1 MVARRASADAPEV
14 IMAELL
20 NVEHVRRTFPRG
32 GGEELLVLDDVNL
45 TLKQGEIVGLLGR
58 SGSGKSTLLRL
69 IAGLARPQGGH
80 LTYMGA
86 AIEGPAQGV
95 AMVFQSFA
103 LFPWLTVLENVQLG
117 LEVLNLPAR
126 EMRERA
132 LAAID
137 LIGLDGYESAYPR
150 ELSGGM
156 RQRVGFARAVVVHPN
171 ILLMDEPFSAL
182 DVLTA
187 ENLRTD
193 LVELWGN
200 GKLPIKGIIL
210 VTHNIEEAVLMCDRV
225 LLFSSNPGRVSSE
238 IKIDLPQPRDR
249 TTPQFEHY
257 VDQIYVEMTARR
269 VERLQQQQSRNAGI
283 EVPLVHVSPNQI
295 AGLIE
300 ALAAPP
306 YDGKA
311 DLPDIS
317 YEQEL
322 EVDELFPVAEAMQLM
337 RLADVEGG
345 DIRLTHMGKRFAE
358 ADLNERKEIFSRAL
372 MSYVPLAVHIRR
384 VLDERASHS
393 APRRRFLDELEDHM
407 TEEAAEDTLKTVVS
421 WGRFSELF
429 SYDDDAELFSLEN
442 PT

>member
-1 MVARRASADAPEV
+1 MTN
-14 IMAELL
+14 LL
-20 NVEHVRRTFPRG
+20 EITNVRRSYPRS
-32 GGEELLVLDDVNL
+32 GGEELLVLDDVSL
-45 TLKQGEIVGLLGR
+45 SLKEGEIVGLLGR

-69 IAGLARPQGGH
+69 IAGLARPQGGS

-86 AIEGPAQGV
+86 PIEGPAQGV
-95 AMVFQSFA
+95 AMVFQGFA
-103 LFPWLTVLENVQLG
+103 LFPWMTVLENVELG
-117 LEVLNLPAR
+117 LEALGLPEKDIRA
-126 EMRERA
+126 RA

-193 LVELWGN
+193 LIELWG
-200 GKLPIKGIIL
+200 KKQLPTKGIML

-225 LLFSSNPGRVSSE
+225 LLFSNNPARVSAE
-238 IKIDLPQPRDR
+238 IVIDLPQPRDR
-249 TTPQFEHY
+249 TSPAFEDY

-269 VERLQQQQSRNAGI
+269 VERMRQVAAQGASIAM
-283 EVPLVHVSPNQI
+283 PLTHVSPSQI
-295 AGLIE
+295 SGLVE
-300 ALAAPP
+300 ALAAAP

-311 DLPDIS
+311 DLPDIA

-322 EVDELFPVAEAMQLM
+322 EVDELFPVAEAMQLL

-345 DIRLTHMGKRFAE
+345 DIKLTHMGKRFADAE
-358 ADLNERKEIFSRAL
+358 LNERKEIFSRAL
-372 MSYVPLAVHIRR
+372 MGHVPLAAHIRK

-393 APRRRFLDELEDHM
+393 APRTRFLDELEDHM
-407 TEEAAEDTLKTVVS
+407 DEDAAAEALKSVVS
-421 WGRFSELF
+421 WSRFAELF

>member
-1 MVARRASADAPEV
+1 MAD
-14 IMAELL
+14 LL

-32 GGEELLVLDDVNL
+32 SGDELLVLDDVNL
-45 TLKQGEIVGLLGR
+45 TLREGEIVGLLGR

-69 IAGLARPQGGH
+69 IAGLARPQGGT
-80 LTYMGA
+80 LTYLGA
-86 AIEGPAQGV
+86 PIEGPARGV

-117 LEVLNLPAR
+117 LEAQGLPLQDIR
-126 EMRERA
+126 TRS

-156 RQRVGFARAVVVHPN
+156 RQRVGFARAMVVHPN

-193 LVELWGN
+193 LIELWD
-200 GKLPIKGIIL
+200 KRQLPIKGIIL
-210 VTHNIEEAVLMCDRV
+210 VTHNIEEAVQMCDRV
-225 LLFSSNPGRVSSE
+225 LMFSSNPGRVASE
-238 IKIDLPQPRDR
+238 LKIDLPQPRDR
-249 TTPQFEHY
+249 TSPAFEDY
-257 VDQIYVEMTARR
+257 VDRIYVEMTARR
-269 VERLQQQQSRNAGI
+269 VERLRAAQMVGPQGI
-283 EVPLVHVSPNQI
+283 GMPLTHVSPNQI
-295 AGLIE
+295 SGLIE

-306 YDGKA
+306 YGGKA
-311 DLPDIS
+311 DLPDVA

-322 EVDELFPVAEAMQLM
+322 EVDELFPVAEAMQLL
-337 RLADVEGG
+337 RLAEVEGG
-345 DIRLTHMGKRFAE
+345 DIKLTHMGKRFADAE
-358 ADLNERKEIFSRAL
+358 LNERKEIFSRAL
-372 MSYVPLAVHIRR
+372 QSYVPLAAHIKK

-393 APRRRFLDELEDHM
+393 APRARFLDELEDHM
-407 TEEAAEDTLKTVVS
+407 AEDAAEETLKTVVS
-421 WGRFSELF
+421 WARFSELF
-429 SYDDDAELFSLEN
+429 SYNDDAEVFSLEN

>member
-1 MVARRASADAPEV
+1 MTKLL
-14 IMAELL
+14 ELQ
-20 NVEHVRRTFPRG
+20 NVRRSFPRS
-32 GGEELLVLDDVNL
+32 GGEELLVLDDVSL
-45 TLKQGEIVGLLGR
+45 TLKEGEIVGLLGR

-69 IAGLARPQGGH
+69 IAGLARPQGGT
-80 LTYMGA
+80 LRYMGA
-86 AIEGPAQGV
+86 PIEGPAQGV
-95 AMVFQSFA
+95 AMVFQGFA
-103 LFPWLTVLENVQLG
+103 LFPWMTVLENVELG
-117 LEVLNLPAR
+117 LEALGLPQKDIRA
-126 EMRERA
+126 RA

-193 LVELWGN
+193 LVELWGQ
-200 GKLPIKGIIL
+200 KQLPIKGIML

-225 LLFSSNPGRVSSE
+225 LLFSSNPAKVSAE
-238 IKIDLPQPRDR
+238 IVIDLPQPRDR
-249 TTPQFEHY
+249 TSPAFEDY
-257 VDQIYVEMTARR
+257 VDRIYVEMTARR
-269 VERLQQQQSRNAGI
+269 VERMRQQQALGPQGI
-283 EVPLVHVSPNQI
+283 GMALTHVSPSQI
-295 AGLIE
+295 SGLVE
-300 ALAAPP
+300 ALAAAP

-311 DLPDIS
+311 DLPDIA

-322 EVDELFPVAEAMQLM
+322 EVDELFPVAEAMQLL

-345 DIRLTHMGKRFAE
+345 DIKLTHMGKRFVDAE
-358 ADLNERKEIFSRAL
+358 LNERKEIFSRAL
-372 MSYVPLAVHIRR
+372 MSQVPLAAHIRK

-393 APRRRFLDELEDHM
+393 APRSRFLDELEDHM
-407 TEEAAEDTLKTVVS
+407 DEDTAEETLKCVVS
-421 WGRFSELF
+421 WARFAELF
-429 SYDDDAELFSLEN
+429 SYDDSAELFSLEN

>member
-1 MVARRASADAPEV
+1 MTN
-14 IMAELL
+14 LL
-20 NVEHVRRTFPRG
+20 DVQNARRTFPRS

-45 TLKQGEIVGLLGR
+45 TMKQGEIVGLLGR

-69 IAGLARPQGGH
+69 IAGLARPQGGS
-80 LTYMGA
+80 LSYMGA
-86 AIEGPAQGV
+86 PIEGPVQGV
-95 AMVFQSFA
+95 AMVFQGFA
-103 LFPWLTVLENVQLG
+103 LFPWMTVLENVQLG
-117 LEVLNLPAR
+117 LEALGLPQAEIR
-126 EMRERA
+126 ARA

-156 RQRVGFARAVVVHPN
+156 RQRVGFARAVVVHPS

-193 LVELWGN
+193 LIELWGN
-200 GKLPIKGIIL
+200 GKLPIKGILL

-225 LLFSSNPGRVSSE
+225 LLMTSNPGRISSE

-249 TTPQFEHY
+249 TSAPFEDY

-269 VERLQQQQSRNAGI
+269 VERMRAITGTTGI
-283 EVPLVHVSPNQI
+283 EMPLTHVSPNQV

-300 ALAAPP
+300 ALAAMP

-311 DLPDIS
+311 DLPDIA

-322 EVDELFPVAEAMQLM
+322 EVDELFPVAEAMQLL
-337 RLADVEGG
+337 RLAEVEGG
-345 DIRLTHMGKRFAE
+345 DIKLTHMGKRFADSE
-358 ADLNERKEIFSRAL
+358 LNERKEIFSRAL
-372 MSYVPLAVHIRR
+372 QNHVPLAAHIRK
-384 VLDERASHS
+384 VLDERVSHS
-393 APRRRFLDELEDHM
+393 APKTRFLDELEDHM
-407 TEEAAEDTLKTVVS
+407 AEDAAEDTLKTVVS
-421 WGRFSELF
+421 WARFGELF
-429 SYDDDAELFSLEN
+429 SYDDDAAAFSLEN

>member
-1 MVARRASADAPEV
+1 MHNANLLEV
-14 IMAELL
+14 T
-20 NVEHVRRTFPRG
+20 NVRRTFPRGG

-45 TLKQGEIVGLLGR
+45 SLKEGEIVGLLGR

-69 IAGLARPQGGH
+69 IAGLARPQGGS
-80 LTYMGA
+80 LTYMGTP
-86 AIEGPAQGV
+86 IQGPAQGV
-95 AMVFQSFA
+95 SMVFQGFA
-103 LFPWLTVLENVQLG
+103 LFPWMTVLENVQLG
-117 LEVLNLPAR
+117 LEALNLPAR

-225 LLFSSNPGRVSSE
+225 LLFSSNPGRVASE
-238 IKIDLPQPRDR
+238 IRIDLPQPRDR
-249 TTPQFEHY
+249 TSPQFENY

-269 VERLQQQQSRNAGI
+269 VERMRAAQAAANTGI
-283 EVPLVHVSPNQI
+283 EMPLTHVSPNQI

-300 ALAAPP
+300 ALAAAP
-306 YDGKA
+306 YNGKA
-311 DLPDIS
+311 DLPDIA

-322 EVDELFPVAEAMQLM
+322 EVDELFPVAEAMQLL
-337 RLADVEGG
+337 RLAEVEGG
-345 DIRLTHMGKRFAE
+345 DIKLTHMGKRFADGE
-358 ADLNERKEIFSRAL
+358 LNERKEIFSRAL
-372 MSYVPLAVHIRR
+372 MANVPLAAHIRKI
-384 VLDERASHS
+384 LDERASHS
-393 APRRRFLDELEDHM
+393 APKTRFLDELEDHM
-407 TEEAAEDTLKTVVS
+407 AEDAAEETLKTVVS
-421 WGRFSELF
+421 WARFGELF
-429 SYDDDAELFSLEN
+429 SYDDDAALFSLEN

>member
-1 MVARRASADAPEV
+1 MTA
-14 IMAELL
+14 LL
-20 NVEHVRRTFPRG
+20 EIRNVRRSFPRS
-32 GGEELLVLDDVNL
+32 GGEELLVLDDVNF
-45 TLKQGEIVGLLGR
+45 TLKEGEIVGLLGR

-86 AIEGPAQGV
+86 PIEGPAQGV
-95 AMVFQSFA
+95 AMVFQGFA
-103 LFPWLTVLENVQLG
+103 LFPWMTVLENVELG
-117 LEVLNLPAR
+117 LEALGLPPAQIR
-126 EMRERA
+126 SRA

-193 LVELWGN
+193 LIELWEGD
-200 GKLPIKGIIL
+200 KLPIKAIML

-225 LLFSSNPGRVSSE
+225 LLFSSNPA
-238 IKIDLPQPRDR
+238 KITADIAINLPQPRDR
-249 TTPQFEHY
+249 TTREFEDY
-257 VDQIYVEMTARR
+257 VDRIYVEMTAKRI
-269 VERLQQQQSRNAGI
+269 ERMREQQTKGNAGI
-283 EVPLVHVSPNQI
+283 EMPLTHVSPNQI
-295 AGLIE
+295 SGLIE
-300 ALAAPP
+300 ALAAAP
-306 YDGKA
+306 YNGKA
-311 DLPDIS
+311 DLPDIA

-322 EVDELFPVAEAMQLM
+322 EVDELFPVAEAMQLL

-345 DIRLTHMGKRFAE
+345 DIKLTHMGRRFADSE
-358 ADLNERKEIFSRAL
+358 LNERKEIFARAL
-372 MSYVPLAVHIRR
+372 MDRVPLAAHIRR
-384 VLDERASHS
+384 ILDERASHS
-393 APRRRFLDELEDHM
+393 APKTRFLDELEDHM
-407 TEEAAEDTLKTVVS
+407 AEDSAEETLKTVVS
-421 WGRFSELF
+421 WARFGELF
-429 SYDDDAELFSLEN
+429 SYDDDAAMFSLEN

>member
-1 MVARRASADAPEV
+1 MTNLLEV
-14 IMAELL
+14 Q
-20 NVEHVRRTFPRG
+20 NVKRSFPRS
-32 GGEELLVLDDVNL
+32 GGEELLVLDDVNF
-45 TLKQGEIVGLLGR
+45 TLKEGEIVGLLGR

-69 IAGLARPQGGH
+69 IAGLAKPQGGS

-86 AIEGPAQGV
+86 PIAGPAQGV
-95 AMVFQSFA
+95 AMVFQGFA
-103 LFPWLTVLENVQLG
+103 LFPWMTVLENVELG
-117 LEVLNLPAR
+117 LEALGLPETEIR
-126 EMRERA
+126 RRA

-193 LVELWGN
+193 LVELWTH
-200 GKLPIKGIIL
+200 GKLPIKGIML

-225 LLFSSNPGRVSSE
+225 LLFSSNPAKVSAD
-238 IKIDLPQPRDR
+238 IPINLPQPRDR
-249 TTPQFEHY
+249 TSREFEDY
-257 VDQIYVEMTARR
+257 VDRIYVEMTSKRI
-269 VERLQQQQSRNAGI
+269 ERMREQQQRGNAGI
-283 EVPLVHVSPNQI
+283 DMLLTHVSPNQI

-300 ALAAPP
+300 ALAAAP

-311 DLPDIS
+311 DLPDIA

-322 EVDELFPVAEAMQLM
+322 EVDELFPVAEAMQLL

-345 DIRLTHMGKRFAE
+345 DIKLTHMGKRFADGE
-358 ADLNERKEIFSRAL
+358 LNERKEIFSRAL
-372 MSYVPLAVHIRR
+372 MSHVPLAAHIRR
-384 VLDERASHS
+384 ILDERVSHT
-393 APRRRFLDELEDHM
+393 APKTRFLDELEDHM
-407 TEEAAEDTLKTVVS
+407 AEDAAEEALKTIVS
-421 WGRFSELF
+421 WARFAELF
-429 SYDDDAELFSLEN
+429 SYDDDAASFSLEN

>member
-1 MVARRASADAPEV
+1 MTD
-14 IMAELL
+14 LL
-20 NVEHVRRTFPRG
+20 TIAHVRRTFPRG
-32 GGEELLVLDDVNL
+32 GGEDLLVLDDVNL
-45 TLKQGEIVGLLGR
+45 TLQEGEIVGLLGR

-69 IAGLARPQGGH
+69 IAGLSRPQGGA

-86 AIEGPAQGV
+86 PIEGPVQGV

-117 LEVLNLPAR
+117 LEALNLPQR

-156 RQRVGFARAVVVHPN
+156 RQRVGFARAVVVHPS

-193 LVELWGN
+193 LIELWG
-200 GKLPIKGIIL
+200 KQQLPIKGIIL

-225 LLFSSNPGRVSSE
+225 LLFSSNPGRVASE

-249 TTPQFEHY
+249 TSPAFEDY
-257 VDQIYVEMTARR
+257 VDKIYVEMTARR
-269 VERLQQQQSRNAGI
+269 VERMRQQQQTANYLDM
-283 EVPLVHVSPNQI
+283 PLTHVSPNQI
-295 AGLIE
+295 SGLVE
-300 ALAAPP
+300 ALAAAP

-311 DLPDIS
+311 DLPDIA

-322 EVDELFPVAEAMQLM
+322 EVDELFPVAEAMQLL

-345 DIRLTHMGKRFAE
+345 DIKLTHMGRRFADGE
-358 ADLNERKEIFSRAL
+358 LNERKEIFSRAL
-372 MSYVPLAVHIRR
+372 QNHVPLAAHIRK

-393 APRRRFLDELEDHM
+393 APYRRFLDEMEDHM
-407 TEEAAEDTLKTVVS
+407 AEDTAQETLKTIVS
-421 WGRFSELF
+421 WARFSELF

>member
-1 MVARRASADAPEV
+1 MSDLLTVA
-14 IMAELL
+14 
-20 NVEHVRRTFPRG
+20 HVRRTFPRG

-80 LTYMGA
+80 LSYMGA
-86 AIEGPAQGV
+86 PIEGPVQGV
-95 AMVFQSFA
+95 SMVFQGFA
-103 LFPWLTVLENVQLG
+103 LFPWMTVLENVQLG
-117 LEVLNLPAR
+117 LEALNLPPRA
-126 EMRERA
+126 MRERA

-200 GKLPIKGIIL
+200 GKLPIKGIVL

-238 IKIDLPQPRDR
+238 IRIDLPQPRDR
-249 TTPQFEHY
+249 TTYEFEQY
-257 VDQIYVEMTARR
+257 VDRIYVEMTARR
-269 VERLQQQQSRNAGI
+269 VERMRAAQAQGPVIAM
-283 EVPLVHVSPNQI
+283 PLTHVSPSQI

-311 DLPDIS
+311 DLPDIA

-322 EVDELFPVAEAMQLM
+322 EVDELFPVAEAMQLL

-345 DIRLTHMGKRFAE
+345 DIKLTHMGKRFADGE
-358 ADLNERKEIFSRAL
+358 LNERKEIFSRAIL
-372 MSYVPLAVHIRR
+372 AHVPLAAHIRK
-384 VLDERASHS
+384 VLDERTSHS
-393 APRRRFLDELEDHM
+393 APYRRFLDELEDHM
-407 TEEAAEDTLKTVVS
+407 TEDAAEDTLKTVVS
-421 WGRFSELF
+421 WARFGELF
-429 SYDDDAELFSLEN
+429 SYDDDTASFSLEN

>member
-1 MVARRASADAPEV
+1 MTNLLDV
-14 IMAELL
+14 I
-20 NVEHVRRTFPRG
+20 NVKRTFPRG
-32 GGEELLVLDDVNL
+32 GGEELLVLDEVNL
-45 TLKQGEIVGLLGR
+45 SLKDGEIVGLLGR
-58 SGSGKSTLLRL
+58 SGAGKSTLLRL
-69 IAGLARPQGGH
+69 IAGLAKPQGGS
-80 LTYMGA
+80 LSYMGA
-86 AIEGPAQGV
+86 PIQGPVQGV

-117 LEVLNLPAR
+117 LEALGLPPQEIRA
-126 EMRERA
+126 RA

-193 LVELWGN
+193 LIELWGN
-200 GKLPIKGIIL
+200 RKLPIKGIIL

-225 LLFSSNPGRVSSE
+225 LLMSSNPGKVGSE
-238 IKIDLPQPRDR
+238 VVINLPQPRER
-249 TTPQFEHY
+249 TSPAFEDV

-269 VERLQQQQSRNAGI
+269 VERMRQAQGAGNI
-283 EVPLVHVSPNQI
+283 AMPLVHVSPNQI
-295 AGLIE
+295 SGLIE
-300 ALAAPP
+300 ALAAAP

-311 DLPDIS
+311 DLPDIA

-322 EVDELFPVAEAMQLM
+322 EVDELFPVAEAMQLL

-345 DIRLTHMGKRFAE
+345 DIKLTHMGKRFADS
-358 ADLNERKEIFSRAL
+358 DLNERKEIFSRAITTH
-372 MSYVPLAVHIRR
+372 VPLAAHIRR
-384 VLDERASHS
+384 VLDERASHA
-393 APRRRFLDELEDHM
+393 APKTRFLDELEDHM
-407 TEEAAEDTLKTVVS
+407 AEDAAEETLKTIVS
-421 WGRFSELF
+421 WARFSELF
-429 SYDDDAELFSLEN
+429 SYDDDAALFSLEN